1 MDDETQRR
9 HRIETAIVIARAYER
24 LLEKPAE
31 RVELHSDR
39 SGTRFDH
46 ADVISEQD
54 ELIVRVEDPTTGGYP
69 EFENA
74 WRSLS
79 EAQAQRPPLVT
90 IGLDGRVRYVSRPRN
105 NEDAD
110 DPPT

>member
-1 MDDETQRR
+1 MEKTQRR
-9 HRIETAIVIARAYER
+9 RRIETAIVIARAYER
-24 LLEKPAE
+24 LLEKSAG

-46 ADVISEQD
+46 ADVISEED
-54 ELIVRVEDPTTGGYP
+54 ELIVRVDDPATGGYP

-79 EAQAQRPPLVT
+79 EPPSPLVT
-90 IGLDGRVRYVSRPRN
+90 IGLDGRVRYVSRSRIS
-105 NEDAD
+105 EDAD
-110 DPPT
+110 DPPA

>member
-1 MDDETQRR
+1 MDETRR
-9 HRIETAIVIARAYER
+9 EQRIEAVIVIARAYER
-24 LLEKPAE
+24 LLEKPAQ

-54 ELIVRVEDPTTGGYP
+54 ELIVRVDDPTTGGYP

-79 EAQAQRPPLVT
+79 ETREPPPPLVT
-90 IGLDGRVRYVSRPRN
+90 IGIDGRVRYVSRSRTV
-105 NEDAD
+105 EDAD
-110 DPPT
+110 EPPG